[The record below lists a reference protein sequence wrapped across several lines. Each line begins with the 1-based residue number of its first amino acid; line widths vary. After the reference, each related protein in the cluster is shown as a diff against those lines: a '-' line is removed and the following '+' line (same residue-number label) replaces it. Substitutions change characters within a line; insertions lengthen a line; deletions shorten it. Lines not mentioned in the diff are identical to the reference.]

1 MDDPIGS
8 AANLLHTVVS
18 WFQTLLPGGFGLLI
32 IPLGALGL
40 ISLWFALRR

>member
-8 AANLLHTVVS
+8 AGNLFHNVVA

>member
-8 AANLLHTVVS
+8 AANLLHDVVA
-18 WFQTLLPGGFGLLI
+18 WFQSLLPGGFGLLI